1 MVTQRATL
9 SESETFRNEAWSAEK
24 KKRQGKKP
32 IPRDSFDVDRNI
44 LVTETEE
51 DFLHAERK
59 WNQFKFK
66 TTADLD
72 WSAGLYNDGKH
83 SSGKRYLPQDN
94 GQMSKQLKLKKKSL
108 FKNW

>member
-1 MVTQRATL
+1 MVARRATL
-9 SESETFRNEAWSAEK
+9 SERAFRNEARIAEK
-24 KKRQGKKP
+24 KKQQGKKP
-32 IPRDSFDVDRNI
+32 KPRDKFDVDRNI

-51 DFLHAERK
+51 DFLQTERK

-72 WSAGLYNDGKH
+72 WSASLYNDGKH

-94 GQMSKQLKLKKKSL
+94 GQMSKKLNLEKKSL